1 MDVLR
6 TLLRLV
12 LYKFMKII
20 LLTISIMLASYSAAE
35 EMNEKYQSI
44 LVQYANTALQEFDFV
59 MSQSLSESISARNVI
74 ITSGKDK
81 IGRMFYVVLYPS
93 GSDSV
98 YVAMELTK
106 DGFLEIHGRGG
117 LLVSPKEFRGNFHLH
132 INKVVHYPG
141 AT

>member
-1 MDVLR
+1 MLR
-6 TLLRLV
+6 TLIRLV
-12 LYKFMKII
+12 LYKIMKII
-20 LLTISIMLASYSAAE
+20 LLIISIMLASYSTSE
-35 EMNEKYQSI
+35 VIDEKYQSI
-44 LVQYANTALQEFDFV
+44 LVQYANTALQEFDYV
-59 MSQSLSESISARNVI
+59 VSQSLSESISARNVI
-74 ITSGKDK
+74 IARGKDE

-117 LLVSPKEFRGNFHLH
+117 LLVSPKEFRGNFNLH

>member
-1 MDVLR
+1 
-6 TLLRLV
+6 
-12 LYKFMKII
+12 
-20 LLTISIMLASYSAAE
+20 MLASYSAAE

-59 MSQSLSESISARNVI
+59 MSQSLAESISARNVI

-93 GSDSV
+93 GSGSI

-106 DGFLEIHGRGG
+106 DGFLEIQGRGG
-117 LLVSPKEFRGNFHLH
+117 LLVSPKEFRENLNLH